1 MKALCLSLIVF
12 LLITTFSCSQKRQSQ
27 DPVTEHLAQYRDT
40 IVGNFS
46 GYQIDTL
53 ICEPLDSISDPSYRG
68 FHYRWRVYAKN
79 GSVEELEIGNTIG
92 INFVKEG
99 DLDGDG
105 ADEWGYVTEWATS
118 NWMMYKVFTYKNKQA
133 SFLYRPL
140 PIYLPHLDPDDKD
153 FMTTCKDSLASQS
166 FSPGMVKVKFSDVRN
181 EGIDFLVV
189 DTVVPMLIKI
199 R

>member
-1 MKALCLSLIVF
+1 MKSLPILTILCILLTAL
-12 LLITTFSCSQKRQSQ
+12 SCSQQKTSQ
-27 DPVTEHLAQYRDT
+27 PPTVDHLANYRDT

-46 GYQIDTL
+46 GSQIDTL
-53 ICEPLDSISDPSYRG
+53 ISEPLDSISNPTFKG
-68 FHYRWRVYAKN
+68 FHYSWRVYAKN
-79 GSVEELEIGNTIG
+79 GSVDELLIDNTIRVK
-92 INFVKEG
+92 FVKEG

-118 NWMMYKVFTYKNKQA
+118 NWMMYKVFTYKNKHA

-181 EGIDFLVV
+181 DGIDFLVV
-189 DTVVPMLIKI
+189 DTVVPMLNKI